1 MLQSVRRTQEGRKC
15 AAFDLDYDPV
25 YMNMNSAP
33 GFAHAIYQVLRL
45 ERGSSM
51 TLAPVCGSWVW
62 MFAGSTLSGGGVGD
76 QRLIRYDL
84 QIKVSKHVI
93 TVVPTLK
100 LSFLKPYINWIYQD
114 PVVANYDKYIQQ

>member
-15 AAFDLDYDPV
+15 AAFDMDYDPI

-62 MFAGSTLSGGGVGD
+62 MFAGSTEWWGGWG
-76 QRLIRYDL
+76 
-84 QIKVSKHVI
+84 SKAH
-93 TVVPTLK
+93 TLRPANQSKQTCDYSSARIEVK
-100 LSFLKPYINWIYQD
+100 LLETIYQLD
-114 PVVANYDKYIQQ
+114 LPGPCRSQL